1 MPSLVLKSWVTSV
14 MSAML
19 CATSASAQ
27 NFPTKPVKLSAPYS
41 AGAAPVVFTRTVA
54 DKLAKLWG
62 QPVIVDAKPG
72 ASGRVPAAAAKYS
85 QARETMPG
93 DSWSRT
99 RSASSVVYSR
109 IRN

>member
-1 MPSLVLKSWVTSV
+1 
-14 MSAML
+14 ML
-19 CATSASAQ
+19 GATSASAQ
-27 NFPTKPVKLSAPYS
+27 IFPTKPVKLSAPYC
-41 AGAAPVVFTRTVA
+41 AGAAPAVFSRTVA

-93 DSWSRT
+93 DS
-99 RSASSVVYSR
+99 
-109 IRN
+109 